1 LAWRIGRPAPRVK
14 IAVFP
19 ASFTRFSSMPQLARR
34 IGRAKPSAIMQVAE
48 KAKQLK
54 AQGRDIISFS
64 IGVPNFL
71 PGEHVYAAAREALSQ
86 DSGQYGSNRGSDA
99 LLDAFL
105 AHMAQIGLTG
115 YTRANCATGIG
126 AKHVIYNLCEAL
138 LDEGDTIAFPIPYWT
153 SYVDI
158 AEILDAKV
166 DLLPCPAEQDY
177 KLTPAQLDAALAK
190 KPKVFLFNNP
200 SNPTGM
206 VYTKDEISALADV
219 LVKHPDTWIITDDIY
234 NRMVFD
240 GIGYHN
246 FVTARPELRARV
258 VFIDSLSKT
267 YGMPG
272 WRVGFMAG
280 PEVVAKAVVTMNSNH
295 ITNLPEVTTAAAV
308 AALTGPQDVP
318 REKCA
323 EFARKR
329 DQVVAALTAIPG
341 VICPRPQGAFYAFP
355 DVSAHYGKT
364 HAPTGRKVGNDI
376 ELCEALLEAKGVA
389 CVPGSAFGEPRALR
403 ISYTCPTPQLAPG
416 LERIQEFFAELA

>member
-1 LAWRIGRPAPRVK
+1 
-14 IAVFP
+14 
-19 ASFTRFSSMPQLARR
+19 MPQFASR
-34 IGRAKPSAIMQVAE
+34 IGRAKPSAIMEIAE
-48 KAKQLK
+48 KARRLK
-54 AQGRDIISFS
+54 AEGRDIISFS

-71 PGEHVYAAAREALSQ
+71 PGEHVYAAARDALAH

-105 AHMAQIGLTG
+105 KHIAEIGLDG

-126 AKHVIYNLCEAL
+126 AKHVIYNLAEAL
-138 LDEGDTIAFPIPYWT
+138 LEEGDTIAFPGPYWT
-153 SYVDI
+153 SYLDI
-158 AEILDAKV
+158 AEIVNARI
-166 DLLPCPAEQDY
+166 DLLPCPASQDY

-206 VYTKDEISALADV
+206 VYSKDEVSALADV

-240 GIGYHN
+240 GVGYHN
-246 FVTARPELRARV
+246 FVHARPELRDRV
-258 VFIDSLSKT
+258 IFIDSLSKT

-280 PEVVAKAVVTMNSNH
+280 PESVAKAVVTMNSNH
-295 ITNLPEVTTAAAV
+295 ITNLPEVVTAGAI
-308 AALTGPQDVP
+308 AALSGPQDIP
-318 REKCA
+318 RAKCA
-323 EFARKR
+323 EFQAKR
-329 DQVVAALTAIPG
+329 DQVMAVFAAIPG
-341 VICPRPQGAFYAFP
+341 VVCPRPQGAFYVFP
-355 DVSAHYGKT
+355 DISVAFGKT
-364 HAPTGRKVGNDI
+364 HRPSGLAIGNDVDF
-376 ELCEALLEAKGVA
+376 CAALLEAKGVA

-416 LERIQEFFAELA
+416 LERIREFFAELA

>member
-1 LAWRIGRPAPRVK
+1 ML
-14 IAVFP
+14 
-19 ASFTRFSSMPQLARR
+19 QLASR

-48 KAKQLK
+48 KAKRLK
-54 AQGRDIISFS
+54 AEGRDIISFS

-71 PGEHVYAAAREALSQ
+71 PGPHVYEAAANALSH

-99 LLDAFL
+99 LIDAFL
-105 AHMAQIGLTG
+105 AHMGEIGLTG

-138 LDEGDTIAFPIPYWT
+138 LDEGDTIAFPTPYWT

-158 AEILDAKV
+158 AEILDAKI
-166 DLLPCPAEQDY
+166 DLLPCPATQNY

-190 KPKVFLFNNP
+190 KPRVFLFNNP

-206 VYTKDEISALADV
+206 VYSKDEIGALADV
-219 LVKHPDTWIITDDIY
+219 IAKYPDTWIITDDIY

-240 GIGYHN
+240 GVGYHN
-246 FVTARPELRARV
+246 FVHARPELRDRV
-258 VFIDSLSKT
+258 IFIDSLSKT

-280 PEVVAKAVVTMNSNH
+280 PERIAQAVVTMNSNH
-295 ITNLPEVTTAAAV
+295 ITNLPEVTTAAAI

-318 REKCA
+318 QQKNV
-323 EFARKR
+323 EFQAKR
-329 DQVVAALTAIPG
+329 DQVMAVMQSIPG
-341 VICPRPQGAFYAFP
+341 LVCPRAEGAFYVFP
-355 DVSAHYGKT
+355 DISFAFGRT
-364 HAPTGRKVGNDI
+364 HGPSGIAINSDVDFCN
-376 ELCEALLEAKGVA
+376 ALLEAKGVA

-403 ISYTCPTPQLAPG
+403 ISYTCPTPQLQPG
-416 LERIQEFFAELA
+416 LDRFREFCAELA

>member
-1 LAWRIGRPAPRVK
+1 
-14 IAVFP
+14 
-19 ASFTRFSSMPQLARR
+19 MPQFASRL
-34 IGRAKPSAIMQVAE
+34 GRAKPSAIMQVAE
-48 KAKQLK
+48 KAKRLK
-54 AQGRDIISFS
+54 AEGRDIISFS

-71 PGEHVYAAAREALSQ
+71 PGEHVYAAAREALEC

-105 AHMAQIGLTG
+105 AHLAEIGLTG
-115 YTRANCATGIG
+115 YTRANLATGIG

-138 LDEGDTIAFPIPYWT
+138 LDEGDTIAFPVPYWT

-158 AEILDAKV
+158 AEILNAKI

-190 KPKVFLFNNP
+190 KPRVFLFNNP

-206 VYTKDEISALADV
+206 VYSKDEIAALADV
-219 LVKHPDTWIITDDIY
+219 IARHPDTWVITDDIY

-240 GIGYHN
+240 GVDYHN
-246 FVTARPELRARV
+246 FVHARPELRDRV
-258 VFIDSLSKT
+258 IFIDSLSKT

-280 PEVVAKAVVTMNSNH
+280 PESVAKAVVTMNSNH

-308 AALTGPQDVP
+308 AALAGPQDVP
-318 REKCA
+318 RARCA
-323 EFARKR
+323 EFAAKR
-329 DQVVAALTAIPG
+329 DQVMAVFAAIPG
-341 VICPRPQGAFYAFP
+341 VVCPRPQGAFYVFP
-355 DVSAHYGKT
+355 DISAYFGKT
-364 HAPTGRKVGNDI
+364 HGPTGLKVGNDV
-376 ELCEALLEAKGVA
+376 EFCSALLEAKGVA
-389 CVPGSAFGEPRALR
+389 CVPGSAFGEPRAMR

-416 LERIQEFFAELA
+416 LERIREFFAELA